1 MYREGIAMKVV
12 EVVKLMR
19 PHQYLKNLFIFLP
32 LFFALKVTDTSLLFY
47 ALVAFLAFS
56 LTASAVYILNDYHDI
71 DEDRLHPT
79 KKNRPLASGTI
90 SKKEGLLI
98 MGLLFSVG
106 FVLMMLISWQASM
119 LLAVYIGLNIA
130 YSFYLKHL
138 PIVDVVVIAL
148 GFVLRVFVGTS
159 VTGLD
164 TSMWIIVMTFLLAL
178 FLALA
183 KRRDDVLLFNKTGKK
198 MRKVIDGYNL
208 QFVDM
213 AMTLMAGVVIVAYLM
228 YCVSPDV
235 MARTGSD
242 KLYLTLIYVIIGIM
256 RYMQIAFVEETSGS
270 PTKVLLK
277 DRLMQVVIVL
287 WIITFSVILY

>member
-1 MYREGIAMKVV
+1 MKVV